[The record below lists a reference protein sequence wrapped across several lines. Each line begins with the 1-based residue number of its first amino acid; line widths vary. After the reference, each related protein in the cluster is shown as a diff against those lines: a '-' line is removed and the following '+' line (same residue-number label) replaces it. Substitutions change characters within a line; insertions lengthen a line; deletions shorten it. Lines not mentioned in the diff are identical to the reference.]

1 MNTRLTRGTGAAH
14 PISALATAAV
24 LLLGN
29 SALAGGYDTGERDW
43 DFLFQD
49 SRFAIQIGAAYID
62 PNRTLSNIMGTLG
75 PSIDT
80 PEAAS
85 FSLSNLRLALRI
97 GEDIRCMGS
106 THQPYGGRAAYD
118 PAWSYAPSVVRQDFS
133 SRSLDLTC
141 AYSLDAGAG
150 RLSFVAGGSNQ
161 QIRYVLEQDL
171 TSLNPFVGQARTDVS
186 DRAATWR
193 VGLAYELP
201 DYALRASV
209 IYNSG
214 ARHRPTGSFTSGLG
228 VVPVEGV
235 LRLPASIELR
245 LQSGI
250 AQQTLAFGSITRS
263 FWSQTGDM
271 YLCPV
276 GTPVCSPATAV
287 SGLTL
292 QWRDT
297 TRVTLGM
304 ARQVNDWLTMTGA
317 MTYDQGATRGFTS
330 QSTVRSLTLGAVV
343 RLGENADLNVNA
355 TYGRMAPGSV
365 DTTMLPSGAPNPFGY
380 TATYGRDRV
389 TSLRAALTYRF

>member
-1 MNTRLTRGTGAAH
+1 MKIGLSCAKGAVG
-14 PISALATAAV
+14 SFTAAV
-24 LLLGN
+24 AAALLF
-29 SALAGGYDTGERDW
+29 STPVFAGGYDTGERDW

-49 SRFAIQIGAAYID
+49 SRFAVQIGTTFIHPD
-62 PNRTLSNIMGTLG
+62 RTLSTITGTLG

-85 FSLSNLRLALRI
+85 FRLDSLRFAMRLSD
-97 GEDIRCMGS
+97 DIRCMGS
-106 THQPYGGRAAYD
+106 THQPYGGFAAYD
-118 PAWSYAPSVVRQDFS
+118 PAWSYAPSVVRQEFS

-141 AYSLDAGAG
+141 AYSLDAGTG
-150 RLSFVAGGSNQ
+150 RLSFVLGASEQN
-161 QIRYVLEQDL
+161 IRYVLEQDL
-171 TSLNPFVGQARTDVS
+171 TALNPFVGRTRADVS

-193 VGLAYELP
+193 IGLAYEIP

-214 ARHRPTGSFTSGLG
+214 ARHRPSGSFSTGLG
-228 VVPVEGV
+228 IVPVEGA
-235 LRLPASIELR
+235 LRMPASVELR

-250 AQQTLAFGSITRS
+250 AEQTLAFGSITRS

-271 YLCPV
+271 HLCPV
-276 GTPVCSPATAV
+276 GTPTCSLTTAV

-297 TRVTLGM
+297 TRLTLGL

-330 QSTVRSLTLGAVV
+330 QSTVRSLTIGAVV

-355 TYGRMAPGSV
+355 SYGLMAAGTVNTTVLPGGV
-365 DTTMLPSGAPNPFGY
+365 PNPFGY
-380 TATYGRDRV
+380 TATYGHDRV
-389 TSLRAALTYRF
+389 TSVRAALTYRF